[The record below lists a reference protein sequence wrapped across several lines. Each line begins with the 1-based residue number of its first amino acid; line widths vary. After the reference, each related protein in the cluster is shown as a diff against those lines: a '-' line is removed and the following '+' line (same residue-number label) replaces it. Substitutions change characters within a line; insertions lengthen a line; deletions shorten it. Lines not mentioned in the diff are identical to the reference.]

1 MAYMKGV
8 EPAEAGWWTR
18 LVYWF
23 VRRNIGKVTGKG
35 RLVEPVKILAH
46 HPRLLR
52 AAGQMEGG
60 VEAAHSAPAP
70 LKRLATLKASMLIGC
85 PF

>member
-8 EPAEAGWWTR
+8 EPADASWFTR
-18 LVYWF
+18 IVYRF
-23 VRRNIGKVTGKG
+23 VSRNIGKITGQE
-35 RLVEPVKILAH
+35 RLIEPVKIAAH

-52 AAGQMEGG
+52 ALGKMEAGQA
-60 VEAAHSAPAP
+60 AAHLVPSE
-70 LKRLATLKASMLIGC
+70 LKQLASPQAALLVGC